1 MIKVCKS
8 QIVVAQVVHT
18 ILTHLTVE
26 WVFITGSL
34 IQSFWH
40 FQAFI
45 LLARQPSQQI
55 ELNGAERHESHWLN
69 EKHPGVH
76 VPIGRLISEQ
86 ILRSVFLTELPR
98 CLGLCAAISTR
109 GLRNVDKLYFW
120 CYISCPLRGLLFRK
134 FSFYSSCPTVN
145 RDISLCRHPP
155 RVHIWLLTASWTLQG
170 QTQLDIARPVMWI
183 SCYITEHVTLVM
195 NQHVVRLMFTHLIC
209 PRGRQ
214 RRIKIENH

>member
-1 MIKVCKS
+1 MIKVYKS
-8 QIVVAQVVHT
+8 QIVVAQVVQT

-26 WVFITGSL
+26 CVFIRGSL
-34 IQSFWH
+34 IQLFWH
-40 FQAFI
+40 FQVFI
-45 LLARQPSQQI
+45 LLAHQPSQQI

-69 EKHPGVH
+69 EKHPKVH
-76 VPIGRLISEQ
+76 VAIGGLISEQ

-98 CLGLCAAISTR
+98 WLGLCAAISTR
-109 GLRNVDKLYFW
+109 GLHNVDKLYFW
-120 CYISCPLRGLLFRK
+120 CYVSCPLWGLLFRK
-134 FSFYSSCPTVN
+134 FSVYSSSPTVN

-183 SCYITEHVTLVM
+183 SCYITEHATLVM
-195 NQHVVRLMFTHLIC
+195 KQHVVRLMFTRLIC

-214 RRIKIENH
+214 RWIQ